1 MSTYEATGSLVDSV
15 IDASIK
21 PAVGMNPFTAKLP
34 QSEDNSSNTYQIRIS
49 RAPTSGNNLRLGGSR
64 LEFLV
69 YRVYA
74 ADSTYDRT
82 GGAEVPSVTLVAP
95 NGTTRK
101 LQPCPFADTDS
112 SLANLI
118 LLLRVNGFTDAAN
131 FLQGV
136 LMAADQLRFDAGS
149 CTGQQPPVSLEFA
162 IATLGADFFPNPQT
176 TYLETSGFCFQPGKA
191 VVVTGR
197 APVFPDTYS
206 GAPVFDPA
214 PPFNNASIQL
224 RYWSMCNNNREIPY
238 AVVGCKAD
246 FETAI
251 QNTGSQNQP
260 IYTYTYIVSADLA
273 PPDWLPENTNWLPWG
288 ATDIAKNLIFRGI
301 LPQDPFALT
310 NDYYPHAVFCDVANF
325 PACLTAAGARM

>member
-1 MSTYEATGSLVDSV
+1 
-15 IDASIK
+15 
-21 PAVGMNPFTAKLP
+21 
-34 QSEDNSSNTYQIRIS
+34 
-49 RAPTSGNNLRLGGSR
+49 
-64 LEFLV
+64 
-69 YRVYA
+69 
-74 ADSTYDRT
+74 
-82 GGAEVPSVTLVAP
+82 
-95 NGTTRK
+95 
-101 LQPCPFADTDS
+101 
-112 SLANLI
+112 LI

-206 GAPVFDPA
+206 GASVFDPA

-310 NDYYPHAVFCDVANF
+310 NHYYPHAVFCDVDRTFRPVSPLPVRGCNRRDDF
-325 PACLTAAGARM
+325 EQPDVGWLTRQGLLAISMLRSSSFLHSSSVCSQS